1 MQMKNLAYCLDSRKL
16 HLCDKYDL
24 NLWKFRDSLEILKIK
39 GYLPILVHI
48 LYS

>member
-24 NLWKFRDSLEILKIK
+24 NLWKFKEILKIK